1 MEFVKDHAADA
12 FQRGVG
18 LDHPGQD
25 GFGHD
30 LDPASRHRFTADAI
44 PDPPADALAQTMG
57 QTLGCGAGGQS
68 ARLQHHDPARDLI
81 QQGQR
86 HPRRLAR
93 PRRRDQ
99 NRAAMRGQGRAKRRQ
114 NVFDGQAVGH
124 PQGYAK
130 APARAKARAAI
141 YEIARM
147 APIFGATTKG
157 WQAEWVSAAI

>member
-1 MEFVKDHAADA
+1 MGKKSKRRGGTGGGKKSRQAAGAGDQLRLA
-12 FQRGVG
+12 ATAPSGAAGPGV
-18 LDHPGQD
+18 
-25 GFGHD
+25 
-30 LDPASRHRFTADAI
+30 T
-44 PDPPADALAQTMG
+44 PADALAQTMG